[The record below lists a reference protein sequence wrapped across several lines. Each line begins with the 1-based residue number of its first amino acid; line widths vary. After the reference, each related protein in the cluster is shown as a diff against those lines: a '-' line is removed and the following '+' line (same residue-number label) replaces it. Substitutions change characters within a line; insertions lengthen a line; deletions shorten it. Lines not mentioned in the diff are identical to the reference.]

1 MYIKLFVRVCLEN
14 KSVSVSVGFCTK
26 AAWRPHFQAGRVT
39 CCDIV
44 QVIKIKGASRMGGAV
59 CNENK

>member
-14 KSVSVSVGFCTK
+14 KSVSVSVSVGFCTK
-26 AAWRPHFQAGRVT
+26 AAWGPHFQAGRVT

-44 QVIKIKGASRMGGAV
+44 QVIKIKGASRMGGRV
-59 CNENK
+59 Q